1 MSALYIHVLSVAI
14 SIRVIII
21 EVNYGGTRWLIIE
34 FIESVGDSHVEC
46 GMQAGGANSTPVTIR
61 SGSLHPGAKRLVTDL
76 AQLVPC
82 VVR

>member
-1 MSALYIHVLSVAI
+1 MLSVAT

-82 VVR
+82 VSYSIAR

>member
-1 MSALYIHVLSVAI
+1 MLLVAI
-14 SIRVIII
+14 SIRVI
-21 EVNYGGTRWLIIE
+21 EVNYGGTHWLIIE
-34 FIESVGDSHVEC
+34 FIESVVDSHVEC

-82 VVR
+82 VSYSIAR